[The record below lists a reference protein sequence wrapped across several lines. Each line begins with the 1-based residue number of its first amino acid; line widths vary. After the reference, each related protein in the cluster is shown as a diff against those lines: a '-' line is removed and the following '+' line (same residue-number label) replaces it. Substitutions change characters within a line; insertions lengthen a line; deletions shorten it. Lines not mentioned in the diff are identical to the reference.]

1 MREPPPPDLNRVYV
15 LTDSGLHQLKGASTA
30 LPDSALRLLVLVDG
44 KLPLAK
50 LAKLLQGV
58 AEPEFSKIAS
68 KLIYEGHIRPAPLD
82 TSRAS
87 HDSDALDFF
96 AGAHADAGS
105 DAEKKEQEFA
115 RSLEEAQNTAVALK
129 QQGYYVR
136 IARRPSH
143 KLKPVSGEKY
153 SILVVE
159 DNATLSTVTRKF
171 LALEGYVPRMAANRN
186 EVVAELRKTP
196 IPDLMLLDIVLPDTD
211 GFEILTLVRRHAALQ
226 HLPVILLTARATK
239 EDVMHGLVLG
249 ADGYVTK
256 PFEFDVLIAAMRAV
270 LGLDQSSKDEDLR

>member
-1 MREPPPPDLNRVYV
+1 MREPPPPDLNRAYV
-15 LTDSGLHQLKGASTA
+15 LTDSGLHQLKGGSTA

-44 KLPLAK
+44 KLPLGK
-50 LAKLLQGV
+50 LAKHLEGV

-68 KLIYEGHIRPAPLD
+68 KLIYDGHIRPVPLAAAMAAD
-82 TSRAS
+82 ESG
-87 HDSDALDFF
+87 ALDFF
-96 AGAHADAGS
+96 VDSRTDAGTNA
-105 DAEKKEQEFA
+105 DKKEQEFA

-143 KLKPVSGEKY
+143 KLKPVSGDKY

-159 DNATLSTVTRKF
+159 DNANLATVTNKF
-171 LALEGYVPRMAANRN
+171 LGLEGFVPRMAANRN

-211 GFEILTLVRRHAALQ
+211 GFEILTLVRRHAALL

-270 LGLDQSSKDEDLR
+270 LGLDQKDEPG